1 MSTTPNKEDLPR
13 IADALKTEL
22 VGEKKLKHIET
33 EEKIVL
39 PSKSEIEQE
48 KGQQQLLKSIETFS
62 PDQLHHANTEE
73 RIFFQLKR

>member
-39 PSKSEIEQE
+39 PSKS
-48 KGQQQLLKSIETFS
+48 GM
-62 PDQLHHANTEE
+62 
-73 RIFFQLKR
+73 FFDVVIVHNSFHF